1 VDHDEGPSEA
11 GHEPPRSRSSGRRPA
26 GSARSNARVA
36 AAAKE
41 ALDGFQGV
49 QSHDRLL
56 GGGPARSPGVKVLFE
71 PAVPREPAAPRE
83 PTVSAGPAAE
93 SLGHE
98 PSELEAVIEAS
109 GVWNP
114 FRQPRA
120 TPDATARDLVAADS
134 AAARPRISHLHTRC
148 TETEATVIATLEHG
162 GRRAHGT
169 AVGPPVLPGVLHAV
183 AEATVAALRIVVEA
197 PVPAAVDHVT
207 LSPEDAPASVSVA
220 VTWTDAHGEEHL
232 VADTRVHGDLQ
243 RAVMQATLD
252 ALVGRLGPPPGP
264 APAASPS

>member
-1 VDHDEGPSEA
+1 VDHDEEPSEA

-41 ALDGFQGV
+41 ALDGLQGV

-56 GGGPARSPGVKVLFE
+56 AGGSARSPGVKVLFE
-71 PAVPREPAAPRE
+71 PVAPREPAAPSGPVAEPPGRE
-83 PTVSAGPAAE
+83 S
-93 SLGHE
+93 
-98 PSELEAVIEAS
+98 SELEAVIEAS

-114 FRQPRA
+114 FRQPRVA
-120 TPDATARDLVAADS
+120 ADATARDAVAADS
-134 AAARPRISHLHTRC
+134 AAARPRISHLHTRR
-148 TETEATVIATLEHG
+148 TDTEATVIATLEHG

-197 PVPAAVDHVT
+197 PVPAEVDHVT
-207 LSPEDAPASVSVA
+207 LSPEDDPASVSVA
-220 VTWTDAHGEEHL
+220 VTWTDAHGEPRL

-264 APAASPS
+264 APTTSRS